1 MKSKGFTI
9 LEVMVALAIFAT
21 AALAMTKAAQQ
32 YTQATSNAKLR
43 TYAQFVA
50 MNEIALMKINGEWLE
65 GTQSKHVEQQGHQWE
80 INKKAQSTI
89 SPKVQR
95 IDMSVKW
102 VDSNSGKA
110 ESSITQMVFF
120 NYVNQKP

>member
-21 AALAMTKAAQQ
+21 AALAMTKAVQQ

-65 GTQSKHVEQQGHQWE
+65 GTQSKQVEQQGHQWE